1 MDMRHP
7 YIFCLL
13 IKPIFEAH
21 RQKQA
26 AEYVVLSLKSFAIC
40 PCADSVHSKFER
52 LAKEQLQW
60 KTILLPP
67 NIHSISFVVVFW
79 NLFDFSGCDHHAWFL
94 LWVDGFEYAMT
105 VIMGSIKDFFGP
117 RTSFSGVIKSIQYT
131 QLTNERAASP
141 ADHRRESY
149 WISPKASYFR
159 ALNRA
164 PFHIKALLSVCF
176 SRTHVFGKEWPL
188 LRNEH
193 QFALHGPPHPPS
205 VCADWA
211 WSDTAVAIWRDHME
225 RCGNLKARSYSA
237 SY

>member
-1 MDMRHP
+1 MNQLHCSVFVVPLKNVWSCWKGCCIIVGQRDTAMDMRHC

-26 AEYVVLSLKSFAIC
+26 AEYVVLSLTSFAIC

-60 KTILLPP
+60 KTILFPP

-117 RTSFSGVIKSIQYT
+117 RTSFS
-131 QLTNERAASP
+131 A
-141 ADHRRESY
+141 
-149 WISPKASYFR
+149 
-159 ALNRA
+159 
-164 PFHIKALLSVCF
+164 
-176 SRTHVFGKEWPL
+176 
-188 LRNEH
+188 
-193 QFALHGPPHPPS
+193 
-205 VCADWA
+205 
-211 WSDTAVAIWRDHME
+211 
-225 RCGNLKARSYSA
+225 
-237 SY
+237 